1 MNDTL
6 KSRTREALGNDI
18 VDAIASK
25 KFCILGCGAVGSL
38 FAEMLVRSGATK
50 LSLIDGDKV
59 AYSNLN
65 RTVAFVKS
73 DVKKPKVE
81 ALKARLESINNPLFI
96 DCLDYMFRQPFPDD
110 VSAHKGMELV
120 TAAHFV
126 VIAMDD
132 VDKRIIC
139 EKLCVSQKID
149 QLSIGVETK
158 PDGDAFFECVW
169 NGKTN
174 EQPSS
179 DFPEGYGHGS
189 YASIV
194 MEATAAGFGMM
205 LAHLRDEESDY
216 NYLSQDYE
224 KFRPM
229 TQKFKYKS

>member
-6 KSRTREALGNDI
+6 ISRTSEALGNDI

-65 RTVAFVKS
+65 RTFAFVKS
-73 DVKKPKVE
+73 DVGQPKVE
-81 ALKARLESINNPLFI
+81 ALKARLESINDTIFI
-96 DCLDYMFRQPFPDD
+96 DCLDYMFREPSPDD
-110 VSAHKGMELV
+110 ALAHKGMELV
-120 TAAHFV
+120 TGAHFV

-132 VDKRIIC
+132 VCSRIIC
-139 EKLCVSQKID
+139 ETLCTSQKID
-149 QLSIGVETK
+149 QISIGIETK
-158 PDGDAFFECVW
+158 PDGDAFFECAW
-169 NGKTN
+169 NGETS
-174 EQPSS
+174 EDPS
-179 DFPEGYGHGS
+179 DLPEGYGHGS

-194 MEATAAGFGMM
+194 MEATAAGFSMM
-205 LAHLRDEESDY
+205 LAHLRDEQSDY
-216 NYLSQDYE
+216 DYLKRKYE

-229 TQKFKYKS
+229 TQKFKYES